1 MKLNTI
7 FGFFAPK
14 DAKFI
19 SMLQDAAGILD
30 KAANLLQQLFSSQET
45 NGRKELC
52 ALIKTEETKGDKVTG
67 RIFKELNDAFITP
80 FDREDISALADTID
94 DAIDAIN
101 RSAQKVLL
109 YSPEKLPVATHQLV
123 DTIKLATTE
132 ALYACNELSNMK
144 KQNKQIRAHT
154 KEIKRLE
161 ERADTIYEEG
171 ITNLFKSEANAIE
184 LFKTKEI
191 IQDLEKSANRINNI
205 GKVLKT
211 IIVKYA

>member
-7 FGFFAPK
+7 FSFFAPK
-14 DAKFI
+14 DVKFMP
-19 SMLQDAAGILD
+19 MLQEAASILD
-30 KAANLLQQLFSSQET
+30 KAAVLLQQLFSSKEA

-52 ALIKTEETKGDKVTG
+52 VLIKAEETKGDKVTG

-80 FDREDISALADTID
+80 FDREDISALADSID

-109 YSPEKLPVATHQLV
+109 YSPEKLPEATRLLADIIKQTTTEVLCAA
-123 DTIKLATTE
+123 DELFNIKL
-132 ALYACNELSNMK
+132 
-144 KQNKQIRAHT
+144 QNKQIRAHT

-161 ERADTIYEEG
+161 ERADVIYEEG
-171 ITNLFKSEANAIE
+171 IMNLFKSEANAIE

-191 IQDLEKSANRINNI
+191 IQELEKSVNRINQI